1 LLFDSDHDTK
11 WRRAFAKL
19 NVDPILLSD
28 TAGHA

>member
-1 LLFDSDHDTK
+1 LFDAEHDTK

-19 NVDPILLSD
+19 RVDPLLLSD